1 MDKSEIVFLS
11 SSKSE
16 PRVKFSDSSAPPT
29 VGSTSKGNAG
39 SGILQERPKPKIAH
53 ITPTPQIEH
62 GYLSSPTPSLT
73 PNTSHHQ
80 QMSSSTTPRIPL
92 AELDSTQLSQRLFH
106 SPNPNVSHH
115 TNQSQM
121 SPSMS
126 FCQQQ
131 SSSGSPSHLL
141 HTQVPHT
148 GAGARSSTRDR
159 RHQLHTERQLVE
171 LKQQVEHLGNMMAAR
186 HLDQGGGGGSIS
198 VYQQRVEQLESE
210 REELEQMVEERDQRL
225 ESMRNSVSALNAEY
239 MSDLASVREECK
251 ELASSVQIK
260 EDEVSKLEL
269 DYQKS
274 LKTIKALK
282 SYIETL
288 PAEEEVRDLKSR
300 CEARTNQLTESELKL
315 VESEEEIKN
324 LRNELRSANKEILK
338 LEINNKEV
346 LEQNKEMSLRIKEEE
361 KRRMASRNL
370 DENQVE
376 LLVFDKEELKIENN
390 KLKNL
395 LDWKSKKFEDEKNKL
410 EEQVRNLGSLLEKTN
425 KQIQVNS
432 TQVRE
437 SNVAKSLL
445 DSELQKKNEMI
456 NSLSAKLDRLG
467 AESRSLRSSSE
478 STSQLDGHYTRL
490 TRCMGKCVSELNS
503 LTELCHQVVS
513 GANPNMSVLLGTRD
527 ILSPVS
533 SLDRD
538 MASLN
543 TQEKLELVQEQ
554 MKEMRQVQVEIKE
567 LRSKIADKYTDRLAD
582 DMHNMTGCVA
592 Q

>member
-1 MDKSEIVFLS
+1 MDNSEIDS
-11 SSKSE
+11 ANTNKSE
-16 PRVKFSDSSAPPT
+16 PRVRFTESPAPYA
-29 VGSTSKGNAG
+29 GSKGNVG
-39 SGILQERPKPKIAH
+39 TGILQERPKPKIAH

-62 GYLSSPTPSLT
+62 GYLSSPTQSLT
-73 PNTSHHQ
+73 PNASHHQ

-106 SPNPNVSHH
+106 SPNVSHH

-131 SSSGSPSHLL
+131 NLSGSPSQLL
-141 HTQVPHT
+141 NTQVPHT

-171 LKQQVEHLGNMMAAR
+171 LKQQVEHLANTMASR
-186 HLDQGGGGGSIS
+186 HLDHGGGSLS
-198 VYQQRVEQLESE
+198 VYHQRVEQLELE

-260 EDEVSKLEL
+260 EDEFSKLEL

-274 LKTIKALK
+274 LKSIKALK
-282 SYIETL
+282 FYIDTL
-288 PAEEEVRDLKSR
+288 PAEEEFRDLKVK
-300 CEARTNQLTESELKL
+300 CETRTSQLAESELKL
-315 VESEEEIKN
+315 VESEEEMKN
-324 LRNELRSANKEILK
+324 MRNELKSAKKEILK
-338 LEINNKEV
+338 LEINNKEI
-346 LEQNKEMSLRIKEEE
+346 LERNQEMSLRIKEEE
-361 KRRMASRNL
+361 KRRLASRNL
-370 DENQVE
+370 DESQVE

-395 LDWKSKKFEDEKNKL
+395 LEWKSKKYDDEKNKL

-425 KQIQVNS
+425 KQIQINS

-445 DSELQKKNEMI
+445 DSELQKKNEVI
-456 NSLSAKLDRLG
+456 NSLTAKLDRLG
-467 AESRSLRSSSE
+467 VESRSLRSSNE
-478 STSQLDGHYTRL
+478 STSKLDGHYTRL

-503 LTELCHQVVS
+503 LTELCHQVIS

-538 MASLN
+538 LASLN

-554 MKEMRQVQVEIKE
+554 MKEMRQVQQEIKE
-567 LRSKIADKYTDRLAD
+567 LRSKIADKYSDRLAD